1 MATAISTPPS
11 RASGA
16 PASERAATAICPGC
30 GKGVDPLRAGH
41 VAILDGAFAYFCN
54 AQCKLER
61 FRGVASTLSP
71 DEIATMEPPPVVIVP
86 TMPTPAPPKTQR
98 NGNGH
103 TNGNGAPVSSPS
115 TPMRA

>member
-11 RASGA
+11 SSTGA
-16 PASERAATAICPGC
+16 QGSERASSAICPGC

-61 FRGVASTLSP
+61 FRGAASTLSP
-71 DEIATMEPPPVVIVP
+71 DEILTAEPPPVVIVP
-86 TMPTPAPPKTQR
+86 TPAPPATKR
-98 NGNGH
+98 NGH
-103 TNGNGAPVSSPS
+103 P
-115 TPMRA
+115 